1 MQFKNCSEKSFLV
14 AQASRLRQT
23 RAGETPA
30 LRRPFHD
37 FRGGQMGNLKTR
49 LMILLVLATLIFGIT
64 GPTSAAGAEAKLAQV
79 VYITKS
85 KACGCAAKT
94 VQAADALVNRTFTG
108 SRQALLKRIDYDTD
122 RQAAVPYIGEYHLIQ
137 LPALI
142 FLDAQSHMLWMAVGE
157 VAKEDVAAKLNQFG
171 G

>member
-1 MQFKNCSEKSFLV
+1 MS
-14 AQASRLRQT
+14 
-23 RAGETPA
+23 
-30 LRRPFHD
+30 
-37 FRGGQMGNLKTR
+37 NLKTN
-49 LMILLVLATLIFGIT
+49 LIILAVLTTFLLGVT
-64 GPTSAAGAEAKLAQV
+64 GLTSSYGAEAKLAQV

-85 KACGCAAKT
+85 KACGCSAKT

-108 SRQALLKRIDYDTD
+108 PRQALLKRIDYDTD

-157 VAKEDVAAKLNQFG
+157 VAKEDVAAKLSQLG